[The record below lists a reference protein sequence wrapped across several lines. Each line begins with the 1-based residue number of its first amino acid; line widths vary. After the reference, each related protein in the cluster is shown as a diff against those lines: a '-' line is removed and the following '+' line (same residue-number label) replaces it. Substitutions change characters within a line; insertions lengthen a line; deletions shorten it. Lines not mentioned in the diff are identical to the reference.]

1 MPTRPIF
8 DQGSP
13 GGAAP
18 VPNSL
23 QSSRGHQQESPLA
36 SQLPAWDLL
45 PAHTLLVR
53 RRPGALNRPPS
64 RSDVPDRA
72 SVPPSMPVSVAATP
86 APAPPVPALSLPAP
100 GGFCGNCGSQQEE
113 GATFCE
119 DCGSA
124 VSSTATAIF
133 TVILTSSG
141 ANKINVI
148 KAVREVT
155 TLDLKEAKDLVDLA
169 PQPVKQ
175 CTSKQEADAIKQRL
189 LDVGAT
195 AEIR

>member
-18 VPNSL
+18 VPSNL
-23 QSSRGHQQESPLA
+23 QSSRGHEQESPLA

-53 RRPGALNRPPS
+53 RRPGASNKPPS

-72 SVPPSMPVSVAATP
+72 SVPPSMPVSAAATL
-86 APAPPVPALSLPAP
+86 APAPTVPTS
-100 GGFCGNCGSQQEE
+100 GRFCRSCGSQQEE

-119 DCGSA
+119 DCGGA
-124 VSSTATAIF
+124 VSATATASF
-133 TVILTSSG
+133 TVVLTSSG

-148 KAVREVT
+148 KAVREIT
-155 TLDLKEAKDLVDLA
+155 DLGLKEAKDLVDLA
-169 PQPVKQ
+169 PKPVKEY
-175 CTSKQEADAIKQRL
+175 TSRQEADAIKQKL
-189 LDVGAT
+189 LDAGAT